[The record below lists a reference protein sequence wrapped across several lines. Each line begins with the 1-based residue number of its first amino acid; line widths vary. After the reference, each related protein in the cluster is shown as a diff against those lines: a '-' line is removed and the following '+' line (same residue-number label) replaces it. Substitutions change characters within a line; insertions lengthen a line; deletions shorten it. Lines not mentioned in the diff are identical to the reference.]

1 MMTLKSCRSA
11 SHGGGG
17 GDDGVMNI
25 ADYDVYILVSGNLR
39 CQQDWK
45 FWAVTIGP
53 AWIAAEIW

>member
-1 MMTLKSCRSA
+1 MSYNGAPSKLIMMKMMTLKSCRSA

-39 CQQDWK
+39 CQQD
-45 FWAVTIGP
+45 
-53 AWIAAEIW
+53 